1 MNTQT
6 PKTEE
11 AKAFAAY
18 RSFNANPR
26 PAVRGDQG
34 IRCEYCKKEGH
45 KKEECWCL
53 HPHLQPKGPRK
64 GGFNKGSDRRQGEK
78 SYREEKEEKKG
89 YAVRGEGAE
98 STQKQS

>member
-6 PKTEE
+6 PETEE

-18 RSFNANPR
+18 RSFNANLR
-26 PAVRGDQG
+26 PTVREDQG

-45 KKEECWCL
+45 KKYECWCL
-53 HPHLQPKGPRK
+53 HPHLQPKGPTK
-64 GGFNKGSDRRQGEK
+64 GGFNKGSDRRHGEK

-89 YAVRGEGAE
+89 YVMRGEGAE